1 MWGEGIKGE
10 YIVDTGHM
18 EQKVIIDFSLYF

>member
-1 MWGEGIKGE
+1 MWGEAREEE

-18 EQKVIIDFSLYF
+18 EQKDDIDFSLNF